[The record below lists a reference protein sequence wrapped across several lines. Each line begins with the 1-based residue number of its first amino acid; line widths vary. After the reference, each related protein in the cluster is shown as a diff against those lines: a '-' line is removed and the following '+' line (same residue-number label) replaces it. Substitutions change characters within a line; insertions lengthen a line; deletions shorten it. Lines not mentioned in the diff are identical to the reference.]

1 MFHLNDKNENIAN
14 LAHQFSNNDLFD
26 EEDLPPPP
34 FSEFGSNVL
43 DGSRVSFPPKRKF
56 CGTCGSI
63 NTEDECLKCKQDIEF
78 QSTLQQD
85 QNLIFFV
92 NSLPTQSPNSPL
104 PPNSPLLIE
113 EPVTQ
118 DEDWERRI

>member
-1 MFHLNDKNENIAN
+1 ML
-14 LAHQFSNNDLFD
+14 
-26 EEDLPPPP
+26 
-34 FSEFGSNVL
+34 
-43 DGSRVSFPPKRKF
+43 
-56 CGTCGSI
+56 
-63 NTEDECLKCKQDIEF
+63 LKCKQDIEF